1 MAKKTNVYW
10 RTSGIAAVLGLA
22 GVAATVHA
30 QVPIPPAPLHES
42 SVNRL
47 LDAYWLGS
55 KALQLVLP
63 WVLLYSGYGARLCR
77 WLAARVGGSRFLTIG
92 VFGSVYM
99 VLYTLLSLPLDYAR
113 HYRLPMSLGW
123 LHGETIGQ
131 WLWAQA
137 LGLIPWIVAAML
149 LLWIPYAL
157 MRRSP
162 KRWWL
167 WATVATAPITVFFL
181 IAQPVW
187 IKPLTTPYVA
197 LADTSLR
204 ASIDDLASRCGLAHV
219 AVVVG
224 GNDTAVYGVGPTVRI
239 FLESDIAKKETP
251 DQIRFTIAHELK
263 HYVLGDNW
271 KLLPVAVA
279 LALLGFWITYQVGHW
294 ATRRFQQRMG
304 FSSLEDPASLPLLI
318 LCITALWLAVTPAFL
333 AFDRHIER
341 EADRFG
347 LELSHENNAAALLF
361 ASWAQDGTDW
371 VQPDAFARAF
381 FYTHPS
387 IAERITMAN
396 DYHPWREGA
405 PLRYADKCTM
415 PSAPVAQ

>member
-10 RTSGIAAVLGLA
+10 RITGMAALMGLA
-22 GVAATVHA
+22 SIVATAHA
-30 QVPIPPAPLHES
+30 QVPIPPVSPHEAS
-42 SVNRL
+42 LNRL

-55 KALQLVLP
+55 KALQLLLP
-63 WVLLYSGYGARLCR
+63 LVLLYSGYGARLCR
-77 WLAARVGGSRFLTIG
+77 WLSGRVGGSRFLTIG
-92 VFGSVYM
+92 LFGSVYV
-99 VLYTLLSLPLDYAR
+99 VLYTVLSLPLDYAR

-123 LHGETIGQ
+123 LHGQTVGH
-131 WLWAQA
+131 WLGMQA

-162 KRWWL
+162 RRWWL
-167 WATVATAPITVFFL
+167 WASVATAPVTVLFL

-197 LADTSLR
+197 LADANLR
-204 ASIDDLASRCGLAHV
+204 ASIDDLASRCGLENV

-224 GNDTAVYGVGPTVRI
+224 GSDTAVYGVGPTVRI
-239 FLESDIAKKETP
+239 FLESNLAKEETP

-271 KLLPVAVA
+271 KLLPIAIT
-279 LALLGFWITYQVGHW
+279 LALLGFWITYRAGHW
-294 ATRRFQQRMG
+294 ATRRFQQHIG
-304 FSSLEDPASLPLLI
+304 FSSLDDPASLPLLI
-318 LCITALWLAVTPAFL
+318 FCITVLWLAVTPAFL

-347 LELSHENNAAALLF
+347 LELSHENDAAALLF
-361 ASWAQDGTDW
+361 ASWAQKGTDW
-371 VQPDAFARAF
+371 VQPDAFAHVF

-387 IAERITMAN
+387 IAERIQMAN
-396 DYHPWREGA
+396 DYHPWRDGI

-415 PSAPVAQ
+415 PSSAVTQ

>member
-1 MAKKTNVYW
+1 MTKKTDAYW
-10 RTSGIAAVLGLA
+10 RAA
-22 GVAATVHA
+22 GVAALLGLASVAATVYA
-30 QVPIPPAPLHES
+30 EVPIPPVSPREANL
-42 SVNRL
+42 NRL
-47 LDAYWLGS
+47 LDAYWLSS
-55 KALQLVLP
+55 KALQLLLP
-63 WVLLYSGYGARLCR
+63 LALLYSGYGARLCR
-77 WLAARVGGSRFLTIG
+77 WLGGQVRHSRFLTIG
-92 VFGSVYM
+92 LFGSAYV

-113 HYRLPMSLGW
+113 HYRLPVSLGW
-123 LHGETIGQ
+123 LHDQTIGQ
-131 WLWAQA
+131 WLGAQA

-162 KRWWL
+162 RRWWL
-167 WATVATAPITVFFL
+167 WAAVATAPITVFFL

-197 LADTSLR
+197 LADADLR

-224 GNDTAVYGVGPTVRI
+224 GSDTAVYGVGPTVRI
-239 FLESDIAKKETP
+239 FLESNLAKEETP

-271 KLLPVAVA
+271 KLLPIAIA
-279 LALLGFWITYQVGHW
+279 LALLGFWLTYRVGHW

-304 FSSLEDPASLPLLI
+304 FSSLDDPASLPLLI

-347 LELSHENNAAALLF
+347 LELSHENDAAARLF
-361 ASWAQDGTDW
+361 ASWAQQGTDW

-387 IAERITMAN
+387 IAERIQMAN
-396 DYHPWREGA
+396 GYHPWRDGM

-415 PSAPVAQ
+415 PSSAVTP